1 MAVYGIAQHY
11 LTDKFFWSP
20 RITRINAN
28 QMAEIIHKTESYA
41 IIGACFEVYNEK
53 GCGFLEPVYQECL
66 GIEFEY
72 QRIPAIAKPLLALS
86 YRGRIL
92 KQTYQPDYVC
102 FEKIIIEL
110 KAVSAL
116 IDEHRAQLLNY
127 LHATG
132 FELGLLVNFGHYPGV
147 EYERI
152 AKTQRIQTK
161 TNFSDVSL

>member
-1 MAVYGIAQHY
+1 M
-11 LTDKFFWSP
+11 T
-20 RITRINAN
+20 
-28 QMAEIIHKTESYA
+28 EIIYKKESYG

-72 QRIPAIAKPLLALS
+72 QRIPAIPKPSLTLS

-92 KQTYQPDYVC
+92 TQTYQPDFVC
-102 FEKIIIEL
+102 FEKIIVEL
-110 KAVSAL
+110 KAVCAL
-116 IDEHRAQLLNY
+116 SDEHRAQLLNY

-132 FELGLLVNFGHYPGV
+132 FELGLLINFGHYPRL

-152 AKTQRIQTK
+152 AKTQRIKTK
-161 TNFSDVSL
+161 TDFSDLVV